1 MVEATDEPVYFLDC
15 FNLRKFWK
23 YSNHMK
29 PKVVSHFVMLSYH
42 TNPSGVLFTDMTDR
56 PDSLSF
62 GEGRGEAVIGSDS
75 EASHNFITGGDSS
88 LRNPVCGTK

>member
-1 MVEATDEPVYFLDC
+1 
-15 FNLRKFWK
+15 
-23 YSNHMK
+23 MK

-62 GEGRGEAVIGSDS
+62 GEGRGEAVIGSP
-75 EASHNFITGGDSS
+75 AKRIGVK
-88 LRNPVCGTK
+88 LRLRKIVPNA